1 MSENN
6 KNDSIIERFVSP
18 LPQSEDKKEEQSL
31 PVSLANRP
39 KSFGDFPGQHSL
51 KKLLHVYVEAAK
63 QRKEPLDHT
72 VFHGPPGL
80 GKTTLAQIVAKE
92 MDVDVVATS
101 APAIEKPGDLV
112 GLLTNIQRNSV
123 LFLDEIHRLPIQT
136 EEILYSAMEDNFV
149 DLIIGQGVGSRS
161 MKMPIEPFTLIG
173 ATTKLSKLSAPL
185 LNRFGIQL
193 RFDFYDPESLSKI
206 ILRDAKNLNFFIDEA
221 AAQVLAGRSR
231 GTPRI
236 AKRLLRRA
244 RDFAEFE
251 KKSSI
256 DKDFIN
262 HVLNHLSIDLH
273 GLDSMD
279 RKILDTV
286 HRVYDGGP
294 VGIEALAATLGESR
308 NTLEDVYEPF
318 LVHKQLLTR
327 TPRGRALSAAG
338 LAIAKD
344 V

>member
-1 MSENN
+1 VDE
-6 KNDSIIERFVSP
+6 KNDQTSEIIERFVSP
-18 LPQSEDKKEEQSL
+18 LQQENEKRIL
-31 PVSLANRP
+31 PISLANRP
-39 KSFGDFPGQHSL
+39 QSFGEFPGQEAI

-63 QRKEPLDHT
+63 TRSEPLDHT

-92 MDVDVVATS
+92 MEVDVVATS

-112 GLLTNIQRNSV
+112 GLLTNLQKNSV

-193 RFDFYDPESLSKI
+193 RFDFYDVGSLSKI
-206 ILRDAKNLNFFIDEA
+206 ILRDADSLGFEIDESA
-221 AAQVLAGRSR
+221 ASTLAGRSR

-244 RDFAEFE
+244 RDFAQFE
-251 KKSSI
+251 KKPSI
-256 DKDFIN
+256 DRTFIC
-262 HVLNHLSIDLH
+262 HVLDHLGIDLH
-273 GLDSMD
+273 GLDAMD
-279 RKILDTV
+279 RRILKTV
-286 HRVYDGGP
+286 FHVYDGGP
-294 VGIEALAATLGESR
+294 VGIEALAATLGESK
-308 NTLEDVYEPF
+308 NTLEEVYEPF

-327 TPRGRALSAAG
+327 TPRGRSLSAAG
-338 LAIAKD
+338 HSIAKEL
-344 V
+344 